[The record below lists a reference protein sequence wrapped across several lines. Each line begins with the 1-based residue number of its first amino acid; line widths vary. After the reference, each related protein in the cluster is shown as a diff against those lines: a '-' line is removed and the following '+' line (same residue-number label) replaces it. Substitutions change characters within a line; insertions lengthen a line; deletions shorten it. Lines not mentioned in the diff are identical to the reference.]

1 MLKSLYLRLAAT
13 ALLCFSAFFSHASTD
28 TILTINHHGEETK
41 FSLEQLLTHADK
53 EIVTDTPW
61 TNDKTTFIGV
71 SAKEILKMT
80 DTDQASL
87 KVTALNDYWST
98 IPYSDIEQY
107 NPIFAVKKN
116 GDVMSIRDK
125 GPVWVIY
132 PLSQFDEM
140 NNEVLHSRMVW
151 QVRSVEIVQ

>member
-1 MLKSLYLRLAAT
+1 
-13 ALLCFSAFFSHASTD
+13 
-28 TILTINHHGEETK
+28 
-41 FSLEQLLTHADK
+41 
-53 EIVTDTPW
+53 
-61 TNDKTTFIGV
+61 
-71 SAKEILKMT
+71 
-80 DTDQASL
+80 
-87 KVTALNDYWST
+87 
-98 IPYSDIEQY
+98 DIEQY